1 MNKDIQKK
9 LENLVINNQIS
20 QQNIYKL
27 AKNNY
32 EIFNSS
38 EILRKYINNDKQDI
52 DKYNNIHNN
61 MSNDMPNDM
70 HNNMPNDIPNNI
82 YNNVYMTNNSKEFM
96 NNIIQK
102 LSSLENNEYIIFRVP
117 EKHESPTGKAIVF
130 NKYNFHNYNYVEINY
145 YLIRLYFRY
154 TQFSMIILNE
164 EIVKERIQNKTILP
178 GLLLA
183 IYAAAYLFKP
193 KPDFEKSKKLAIL
206 AHKHIIDY
214 YYHPNL
220 QVAQAFMIISHCRNV
235 K

>member
-38 EILRKYINNDKQDI
+38 EILRKYINNDKQDN

-96 NNIIQK
+96 NSIIQK
-102 LSSLENNEYIIFRVP
+102 LS
-117 EKHESPTGKAIVF
+117 
-130 NKYNFHNYNYVEINY
+130 
-145 YLIRLYFRY
+145 
-154 TQFSMIILNE
+154 
-164 EIVKERIQNKTILP
+164 
-178 GLLLA
+178 
-183 IYAAAYLFKP
+183 
-193 KPDFEKSKKLAIL
+193 
-206 AHKHIIDY
+206 
-214 YYHPNL
+214 
-220 QVAQAFMIISHCRNV
+220 
-235 K
+235 